1 MTLNLNRLEEN
12 DLDKLL
18 NSDEMPVGENK
29 GAELVMG
36 KGGVSPYPSNP
47 YKLKQERLGEV
58 MMYMLDKANVHGSAT
73 AEWTEIYSTYLNNI
87 KVEVKMV
94 RVS

>member
-12 DLDKLL
+12 DLEELL
-18 NSDEMPVGENK
+18 NSGEPVGERK
-29 GAELVMG
+29 GAELDKG

-87 KVEVKMV
+87 KVELKMT